1 MARYDVFLAN
11 ALADREQAELVVRR
25 LRALKFKVR
34 YDKKREHTTPSPRDY
49 RDADN
54 SDAVLILWS
63 EQACDTDSRD
73 SDWVHA
79 IAHHA
84 RSRDN
89 SLVQAGLDASVPDE
103 PFSEDQ
109 RFALSGLTSR
119 KLVEGYYQLVDHL
132 GARQGRSDLRDW
144 LALKASDKDGKE
156 IWKENHPTD
165 PLALVGKPKTAKP
178 APAKPKAESV
188 SSPSPMPHALEKNL
202 DASPARS
209 TIVAEDQIGTIM
221 LAAVSA
227 IILGMLL
234 LSAALR
240 SDVIGAMPVDANGVQ
255 LVEQC
260 PAGQVP
266 AYLLNQTVRPPLE
279 PGPIIDD
286 TEDE

>member
-1 MARYDVFLAN
+1 MARYNVFLAN
-11 ALADREQAELVVRR
+11 ALADREKAELVVRR

-34 YDKKREHTTPSPRDY
+34 YDKKREHTTPTPRDY

-54 SDAVLILWS
+54 SDAVLVLWS

-84 RSRDN
+84 RSGDDV
-89 SLVQAGLDASVPDE
+89 LLQACLDASTPDE
-103 PFSEDQ
+103 PFNADQ
-109 RFALSGLTSR
+109 HFDLSGLTSR
-119 KLVEGYYQLVDHL
+119 KLVEGYYQLVETL
-132 GARQGRSDLRDW
+132 GARDGRTDLRDW
-144 LALKASDKDGKE
+144 LALKASDKEGKE

-165 PLALVGKPKTAKP
+165 PLALVGRPKTAKP
-178 APAKPKAESV
+178 SAPKPQAEAAKLPSV
-188 SSPSPMPHALEKNL
+188 TSSFQKNL
-202 DASPARS
+202 EAPPTTPIRAP
-209 TIVAEDQIGTIM
+209 EDRLGTIL
-221 LAAVSA
+221 LAAVGA
-227 IILGMLL
+227 IIVGMLL

-240 SDVIGAMPVDANGVQ
+240 SYMIAPMPVDTNGVE

-266 AYLLNQTVRPPLE
+266 AYLLNQTPRPPLE